1 MGNCLDTTHKSTA
14 EIAPSEL
21 IKPQPTVKLYGQPDS
36 FATSHIRLAIL
47 YKPVTLHFI
56 PSDEHQTP
64 TLVYKSDVVSGSVD
78 DILSYLDSKFP
89 DPPLSAAPNGSGG
102 IWGWSG
108 DSTPLVVWVVKM
120 QHRSLSWHLERMVK
134 WAEDVVARGGN
145 AKGDPSMGTPRM
157 EMKKFGKSY
166 SSLLQLLLEHA
177 QMEET
182 VLFQILES
190 ADRGTYL
197 HLILFQLDW
206 IEFPFFDQF

>member
-1 MGNCLDTTHKSTA
+1 
-14 EIAPSEL
+14 
-21 IKPQPTVKLYGQPDS
+21 
-36 FATSHIRLAIL
+36 
-47 YKPVTLHFI
+47 
-56 PSDEHQTP
+56 
-64 TLVYKSDVVSGSVD
+64 
-78 DILSYLDSKFP
+78 
-89 DPPLSAAPNGSGG
+89 
-102 IWGWSG
+102 
-108 DSTPLVVWVVKM
+108 M

-134 WAEDVVARGGN
+134 WAEDVVARGGH

-206 IEFPFFDQF
+206 IEFPFFDQI